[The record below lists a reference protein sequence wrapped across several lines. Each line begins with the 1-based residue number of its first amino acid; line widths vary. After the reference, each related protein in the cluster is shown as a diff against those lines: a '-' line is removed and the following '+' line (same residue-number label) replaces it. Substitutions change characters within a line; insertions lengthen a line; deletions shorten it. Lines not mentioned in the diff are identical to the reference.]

1 MLQPPYYGGVTQ
13 QGLLMNFHY
22 SIIIYRRTYWSVL
35 ITNVAYKYSQWQ
47 VETIGDAYMVVG
59 GFPVFTTRHA
69 DVVISMAFEMVR
81 ASQSVYSPVNHL
93 PLQVCLPICIIGLS
107 LSLQVPACLSM
118 RLSAC
123 HCFCLRVFL
132 SFPLSD
138 MHVYRLSTT
147 EFESISTMLQ
157 KNAEIMPLLALSI
170 SR

>member
-1 MLQPPYYGGVTQ
+1 
-13 QGLLMNFHY
+13 MNFHY

-69 DVVISMAFEMVR
+69 DVVISMAFEMIR

-107 LSLQVPACLSM
+107 LSLSRCLLACLCVCLLVIVSVCV
-118 RLSAC
+118 S
-123 HCFCLRVFL
+123 FCPSLCL
-132 SFPLSD
+132 IC
-138 MHVYRLSTT
+138 MY
-147 EFESISTMLQ
+147 IG
-157 KNAEIMPLLALSI
+157 
-170 SR
+170 